1 MIYRKVEISIYYAS
15 NSDRLIGDLKAWG
28 DGNFVDVLGAY
39 DFDSRLVNSTSVRAQ
54 RKLAADI
61 AYSISNKLLN

>member
-39 DFDSRLVNSTSVRAQ
+39 DFDSRLVSSSVME
-54 RKLAADI
+54 LNENLPLILPIPYIID
-61 AYSISNKLLN
+61 YSS